1 MSYMCLWQISDT
13 ISDLLLKYDT
23 NILWIKKSYFIFF
36 FICQNIW
43 PPSLRGQKANIH
55 IRKHTLFLKRMNIC
69 NFILY
74 FMMNHLKLLL
84 HTYHVQ
90 IKSSFC
96 HFTIVPAL
104 TVIVSVKKGVVLAV
118 WHLTFK
124 IAIIHTFLTVP

>member
-1 MSYMCLWQISDT
+1 M
-13 ISDLLLKYDT
+13 
-23 NILWIKKSYFIFF
+23 
-36 FICQNIW
+36 
-43 PPSLRGQKANIH
+43 RGQKANIH

-104 TVIVSVKKGVVLAV
+104 TVIVSVIKTLSFYFNIYQKIKHAHAQISQMCITPISSNHFPNIEYTNYTYFSGPF
-118 WHLTFK
+118 HLSRSQS
-124 IAIIHTFLTVP
+124 VSMR